1 MNIVIPN
8 AHWNNRGDEAAHR
21 ALWGELRKLHPESS
35 VKVLIKDRKSVEQF
49 PDITGFS
56 AEALQFKAPVWEI
69 WVAALSRGILGF
81 NSALKRS
88 VRLLASADL
97 IIYPPGG
104 AVISDR
110 FYWSKQ
116 MEYLLP
122 FLCARLYGIPMAV
135 ASPSMGPFED
145 RPVRR
150 VRKWLLETPRAFCV
164 REDISRQYLASIGVK
179 EHVTVSMDLA
189 FLDDVD
195 AKVQEALLEKY
206 TELRDF
212 LSSHDKVVGITISDF
227 KWHVRLG
234 KDPEL
239 SERVRVAFIE
249 FIKWL
254 TARGYGV
261 LLIPQLF
268 GNQNDIDYLGTFS
281 SLNLF
286 VMDENYDTYFQQFV
300 IGKLHSVVGMRY
312 HSNIF
317 AAKMGTPFIAI
328 PYEEKMQGFLELAGL
343 TDFAV
348 PLADVSEERLCLAF
362 NSLMEQYSAIKQS
375 LLNQREDWRARAART
390 VAEFQKAIT
399 PRAKSRT
406 KEPFPSVL

>member
-1 MNIVIPN
+1 MKIVIPN

-21 ALWGELRKLHPESS
+21 ALWGELRKLYPSAS

-49 PDITGFS
+49 PDIPGFT

-110 FYWSKQ
+110 FFWSKQ

-179 EHVTVSMDLA
+179 EHVSVSMDLA

-212 LSSHDKVVGITISDF
+212 LSSHDKVVAITISDF

-239 SERVRVAFIE
+239 SERVRVAFME

-268 GNQNDIDYLGTFS
+268 GNQNDIDYLRAFS
-281 SLNLF
+281 FPDVF
-286 VMDENYDTYFQQFV
+286 VMSQNYDTYFQQYV
-300 IGKLHSVVGMRY
+300 IGKLHSVIGMRY

-343 TDFAV
+343 TDFIV
-348 PLADVSEERLCLAF
+348 QLDDISESKLRRAF
-362 NSLMEQYSAIKQS
+362 SSLEQRHSATKQKLIT
-375 LLNQREDWRARAART
+375 LLNNFRLRAS
-390 VAEFQKAIT
+390 KT
-399 PRAKSRT
+399 PSKI
-406 KEPFPSVL
+406 KEIA

>member
-21 ALWGELRKLHPESS
+21 ALWGELRKLYPEAT

-49 PDITGFS
+49 PDIPGFS

-81 NSALKRS
+81 NSVLKRS
-88 VRLLASADL
+88 VQLLASADL

-110 FYWSKQ
+110 FFWGKQ

-122 FLCARLYGIPMAV
+122 FLCARLYGIPMVV
-135 ASPSMGPFED
+135 ASPSIGPFDD

-164 REDISRQYLASIGVK
+164 REDISKRYLESIGVN
-179 EHVTVSMDLA
+179 ERVTVSMDLA

-195 AKVQEALLEKY
+195 VAVQEKLFDGY

-212 LSSHDKVVGITISDF
+212 LAMHNKVVGITISDF
-227 KWHVRLG
+227 KWHVQLG
-234 KDPEL
+234 KDGEL
-239 SERVRVAFIE
+239 AARVREAFTG
-249 FIKWL
+249 FITWL
-254 TARGYGV
+254 TGHGYGV

-268 GNQNDIDYLGTFS
+268 GNQNDIDYLRLFS
-281 SLNLF
+281 APRVFLMSE
-286 VMDENYDTYFQQFV
+286 DYDTYFQQFV
-300 IGKLHSVVGMRY
+300 VSRLYAVVGMRY

-317 AAKMGTPFIAI
+317 AAKMGVPFLAI
-328 PYEEKMQGFLELAGL
+328 PYEEKMKGFLESSEMTDLTCELDQLSSDILVQRLACLESSHAALQEKLRGL
-343 TDFAV
+343 REGFREKAFFTIN
-348 PLADVSEERLCLAF
+348 RLSKCDL
-362 NSLMEQYSAIKQS
+362 
-375 LLNQREDWRARAART
+375 RH
-390 VAEFQKAIT
+390 
-399 PRAKSRT
+399 
-406 KEPFPSVL
+406 

>member
-1 MNIVIPN
+1 MKIVIPN

-21 ALWGELRKLHPESS
+21 ALWGELRKLYPTAS

-49 PDITGFS
+49 PDLPGFS
-56 AEALQFKAPVWEI
+56 AEALQFKAPIWEI
-69 WVAALSRGILGF
+69 WLAALSRGVLGF

-88 VRLLASADL
+88 VRILASADL

-110 FYWSKQ
+110 FFWSKQ

-122 FLCARLYGIPMAV
+122 FLCARLYGTPTVV
-135 ASPSMGPFED
+135 ASPSMGPFD
-145 RPVRR
+145 PRPVRR
-150 VRKWLLETPRAFCV
+150 VRKWLLKAPRAICV
-164 REDISRQYLASIGVK
+164 REDISRKYLAAIGV
-179 EHVTVSMDLA
+179 EENVNVSMDLA

-195 AKVQEALLEKY
+195 ATVQESLLEKY

-239 SERVRVAFIE
+239 SERVRVAFME

-261 LLIPQLF
+261 LLVPQLF

-281 SLNLF
+281 SPNVF
-286 VMDENYDTYFQQFV
+286 VLDENYDAYFQQFV

-328 PYEEKMQGFLELAGL
+328 PYEEKMQGFLELA
-343 TDFAV
+343 D
-348 PLADVSEERLCLAF
+348 
-362 NSLMEQYSAIKQS
+362 LMEYA
-375 LLNQREDWRARAART
+375 LALNDFSTDRLRSKFEMLEAGHDSVTVKLATQRNEWRSRARKTLEILEAT
-390 VAEFQKAIT
+390 VRQ
-399 PRAKSRT
+399 SN
-406 KEPFPSVL
+406 